1 MGKIQQKRELK
12 IQKAAENNDWDKVL
26 HLLEQPFENFDRK
39 SRQYG
44 LLSLNYVYKTGDGDS
59 KELGDILPFE
69 TTPLDSLCQQ
79 ELIEAMYAEIGK
91 LPENKQM
98 IIYGFH
104 FEDKKYSHLAKE
116 VGMSDKTV
124 KKVHMEI
131 LALLREKLRDYK

>member
-79 ELIEAMYAEIGK
+79 ELIEEMYAEIGK
-91 LPENKQM
+91 LPENKQR